1 MTECPVCEGRI
12 VKEWGFCPHC
22 GLGLR
27 EEKGREERI
36 QQQKYR
42 WERNKRIKFIQENLQ
57 TSMRADYNP
66 IKNPVREK
74 IGDYVHID
82 LFPIHIS
89 LLLLNYPQLSAQI
102 KTAAQLT
109 GYHTTKKTLNK
120 TETKK
125 TTWWQTLQKPQ
136 TQKKLQQQIKQTR
149 WAEIEKIT
157 VNKKN
162 KTIHYHIKDAACFMQ
177 TQPPQNQCCL
187 TYYLTGLSEAI
198 YDTNWNS
205 QTTKCQ
211 LHNCEIKT
219 QQTTKTQTTNKAQK
233 IKQKLAQQA
242 LDYVTQKIA
251 EKQPSIKRKKLGDTF
266 HINIMQTLNYLLI
279 EQTPGHKTLTKH
291 AGLISGKKI
300 TEKTQTRGL
309 EEALQYI
316 QELHQY
322 LKTGDM
328 SWEKKTNH
336 MKIEIKESIYSAGIK
351 NTDTKLCTYLEGLMQ
366 GILNQATDE
375 RWEIIE
381 TRCSAQGSDRCTFH
395 GKKLP

>member
-89 LLLLNYPQLSAQI
+89 LLLLNYPQLAAQI

-109 GYHTTKKTLNK
+109 GYHTTKKNTKQNRNK
-120 TETKK
+120 KK
-125 TTWWQTLQKPQ
+125 QHGGRHSKNPKHK
-136 TQKKLQQQIKQTR
+136 KKLQQQIKQTR

-157 VNKKN
+157 ADKKN
-162 KTIHYHIKDAACFMQ
+162 RTIHYHIKDAACFMQ

-187 TYYLTGLSEAI
+187 TYYLTGLSEAS
-198 YDTNWNS
+198 TRLRNTKNS
-205 QTTKCQ
+205 
-211 LHNCEIKT
+211 
-219 QQTTKTQTTNKAQK
+219 
-233 IKQKLAQQA
+233 
-242 LDYVTQKIA
+242 
-251 EKQPSIKRKKLGDTF
+251 
-266 HINIMQTLNYLLI
+266 
-279 EQTPGHKTLTKH
+279 
-291 AGLISGKKI
+291 
-300 TEKTQTRGL
+300 
-309 EEALQYI
+309 
-316 QELHQY
+316 
-322 LKTGDM
+322 
-328 SWEKKTNH
+328 
-336 MKIEIKESIYSAGIK
+336 
-351 NTDTKLCTYLEGLMQ
+351 
-366 GILNQATDE
+366 
-375 RWEIIE
+375 
-381 TRCSAQGSDRCTFH
+381 
-395 GKKLP
+395 